1 MRIGI
6 LGLWVAVGCLL
17 LTDELGA
24 VDSVRCQLA
33 VFRADVTPPLGHRL
47 LTGHRQPATTVDE
60 PLEAR
65 GWILLAEG
73 QPPIVVVSI
82 DWAEIRNAAYDRW
95 RTVLAEAAGTTRT
108 RVLVSCIHQ
117 HDTPLGD
124 LTAQEM
130 LTKAGVDGQ
139 IIDPVFH
146 EACVQRAAAALK
158 TSLGQAV
165 PVTHFGRGLAKVSEL
180 ASNRRYLKPDGT
192 PTYGR
197 YSGGGSAESRAAEEG
212 IIDPYVRAL
221 SFWNGDKAV
230 AVLNV
235 YATHPMSYYGTGRV
249 SIDFPGI
256 ARERRQGDD
265 ASVFQIYASGA
276 SGNVTVGKY
285 NSGAHELRPVFAD
298 RLYQGMQ
305 AAFAATTRHPIEKVE
320 FRSCPL
326 DLPMR
331 RTGQFTEKALRTAL
345 NNQADPRRAELAALG
360 LSWLERVERQQSI
373 DVPAIDLGGAVL
385 VLLPGEMYVEYQLL
399 AQKLRPDQF
408 VVVLGYG
415 ECGPG
420 YVPIERAW
428 EEEDENLGDWCWVAR
443 GSELAVVKALQKV
456 LQAPQPLGIADV
468 LAPAK

>member
-1 MRIGI
+1 MRVGI
-6 LGLWVAVGCLL
+6 LGLLWGICCLL
-17 LTDELGA
+17 LASDTWADEP
-24 VDSVRCQLA
+24 VTCRLA
-33 VFRADVTPPLGHRL
+33 VFHADVTPPLGHRL
-47 LTGHRQPATTVDE
+47 LTGHRKPAIAVDE
-60 PLEAR
+60 PLQAR
-65 GWILLAEG
+65 GFVLLPVG
-73 QPPIVVVSI
+73 QPPIVVVSV

-95 RTVLAEAAGTTRT
+95 RSVLAEAAGTTRE
-108 RVLVSCIHQ
+108 RVLLSCIHQ

-124 LTAQEM
+124 LTAQEII
-130 LTKAGVDGQ
+130 TKASVDGQ

-158 TSLGQAV
+158 TSIGPAV
-165 PVTHFGRGLAKVSEL
+165 TITHFGQGLGKVSEL

-197 YSGGGSAESRAAEEG
+197 YSGGGSVESRAAEEG
-212 IIDPYVRAL
+212 IIDPYLRAL
-221 SFWNGDKAV
+221 SFWNDDQAV

-265 ASVFQIYASGA
+265 ASIFQIYASGS
-276 SGNVTVGKY
+276 SGNITIGKY
-285 NSGAHELRPVFAD
+285 NSGANELRPVFAD
-298 RLYQGMQ
+298 RLYQGMK
-305 AAFAATTRHPIEKVE
+305 AAFAATTKHPIQQVE
-320 FRSCPL
+320 FRNVPL
-326 DLPMR
+326 QLP
-331 RTGQFTEKALRTAL
+331 LRTTGPFSLSSLEAAVR
-345 NNQADPRRAELAALG
+345 NQENPHRAELSALG
-360 LSWLERVERQQSI
+360 LSWAQRVERQQPI

-428 EEEDENLGDWCWVAR
+428 EEEDENLGDWCWVDR
-443 GSELAVVKALQKV
+443 GSEKQVVEALQKV
-456 LQAPQPLGIADV
+456 LKAPQPLGIADV
-468 LAPAK
+468 LAPEK

>member
-1 MRIGI
+1 MRVGI
-6 LGLWVAVGCLL
+6 LGVLWCVSCLL
-17 LTDELGA
+17 LVNDSWADEA
-24 VDSVRCQLA
+24 VACQLA
-33 VFRADVTPPLGHRL
+33 VFQADVTPPLGHRL
-47 LTGHRQPATTVDE
+47 LTGHRKPATAVDE
-60 PLEAR
+60 PLQAR
-65 GWILLAEG
+65 GFVILPAG
-73 QPPIVVVSI
+73 QPAIVVVSV

-95 RTVLAEAAGTTRT
+95 REALAEAAGTTRE
-108 RVLVSCIHQ
+108 RVLLSCIHQ

-124 LTAQEM
+124 LAAQEL

-146 EACVQRAAAALK
+146 EACVLLAATALK
-158 TSLGQAV
+158 TSIRQAIAI
-165 PVTHFGRGLAKVSEL
+165 THFGQGLSQVSEL

-197 YSGGGSAESRAAEEG
+197 YSGGGSVESRAAEEG

-221 SFWNGDKAV
+221 SFWNGDQAV

-249 SIDFPGI
+249 SVDFPGI

-276 SGNVTVGKY
+276 SGNITVGKY

-298 RLYQGMQ
+298 RLYQGMK
-305 AAFAATTRHPIEKVE
+305 AAFAATTKHPISKVE
-320 FRSCPL
+320 FRNVPL
-326 DLPMR
+326 QLP
-331 RTGQFTEKALRTAL
+331 LRTKGPFSRSELEASVQ
-345 NNQADPRRAELAALG
+345 NKENPHRAELSALG
-360 LSWLERVERQQSI
+360 LSWAQRVERQQPI

-443 GSELAVVKALQKV
+443 GSEKQVVEALQKV
-456 LQAPQPLGIADV
+456 LKAPQPLGIADV
-468 LAPAK
+468 LAPVK

>member
-1 MRIGI
+1 MRTWLMVLIWGVSVLRHGELVRADER
-6 LGLWVAVGCLL
+6 LG
-17 LTDELGA
+17 
-24 VDSVRCQLA
+24 CQLA
-33 VFRADVTPPLGHRL
+33 LFHADVTPPLGHRL
-47 LTGHRQPATTVDE
+47 LTGHRKPAEAVDE

-65 GWILLAEG
+65 GFVLLPAG

-95 RTVLAEAAGTTRT
+95 RTALAEAAGTTRE

-124 LTAQEM
+124 LTAQTL
-130 LTKAGVDGQ
+130 LTAAGVDGQ
-139 IIDPVFH
+139 IIDLAFH
-146 EACVQRAAAALK
+146 ETCVQRTA
-158 TSLGQAV
+158 TSLKASLTQAV
-165 PVTHFGRGLAKVSEL
+165 PVTHYGQGQSQISEL

-192 PTYGR
+192 ATYGR
-197 YSGGGSAESRAAEEG
+197 YSGGGSVESRAAEEG
-212 IIDPYVRAL
+212 IIDPYVKAL
-221 SFWNGDKAV
+221 SFWNGDQAV

-249 SIDFPGI
+249 SIDFPGL

-298 RLYQGMQ
+298 RLYQGMKVAFATTTKHPISQIQFRHVALQLPLRDSGQFEQ
-305 AAFAATTRHPIEKVE
+305 AALEATLKNHENPHR
-320 FRSCPL
+320 
-326 DLPMR
+326 
-331 RTGQFTEKALRTAL
+331 Q
-345 NNQADPRRAELAALG
+345 ELAALG
-360 LSWLERVERQQSI
+360 LSWAQRVRSQQPI

-428 EEEDENLGDWCWVAR
+428 EEGDENLGDWCWVDR
-443 GSELAVVKALQKV
+443 GSEARVVESLQKV
-456 LQAPQPLGIADV
+456 LQAPLPLGIADV

>member
-1 MRIGI
+1 MRAGRW
-6 LGLWVAVGCLL
+6 GLWGVAVWIVLVSGAWA
-17 LTDELGA
+17 DEP
-24 VDSVRCQLA
+24 VRCRLA
-33 VFRADVTPPLGHRL
+33 VFHADVTPPLGHRL
-47 LTGHRQPATTVDE
+47 LTGHRKPATAVDE
-60 PLEAR
+60 PLQAR
-65 GWILLAEG
+65 GLVLLADG
-73 QPPIVVVSI
+73 QPAIVVVSI
-82 DWAEIRNAAYDRW
+82 DWAEIRNSAYDRW
-95 RTVLAEAAGTTRT
+95 RSVLAEATGTTRE

-124 LTAQEM
+124 LTAQEI
-130 LTKAGVDGQ
+130 LTRAGVEGQ
-139 IIDPVFH
+139 IIDPAFH
-146 EACVQRAAAALK
+146 EACVQRAATALQ
-158 TSLGQAV
+158 TAIGQAV
-165 PVTHFGRGLAKVSEL
+165 PVTHYGQGLAKVGEL

-197 YSGGGSAESRAAEEG
+197 YSGGGSVESRAAEEG
-212 IIDPYVRAL
+212 IVDPYVRAL
-221 SFWNGDKAV
+221 SFWNGDQAV

-265 ASVFQIYASGA
+265 PQVFQIYASGA

-298 RLYQGMQ
+298 RLYQGMK
-305 AAFAATTRHPIEKVE
+305 AAFAATTKHPIQTVA
-320 FRSCPL
+320 FRREPL
-326 DLPMR
+326 QLPLR
-331 RTGQFTEKALRTAL
+331 NEGHFTPAEL
-345 NNQADPRRAELAALG
+345 QAAVQNKDNPQRAELAALG
-360 LSWLERVERQQSI
+360 LSWAERVERQQPI

-428 EEEDENLGDWCWVAR
+428 EEEDENLRDWCWVAR
-443 GSELAVVKALQKV
+443 GSEQAVVRALQKV
-456 LQAPQPLGIADV
+456 LHAPQPLGIADV

>member
-1 MRIGI
+1 MCAWRVS
-6 LGLWVAVGCLL
+6 LWGVAVWIVLAS
-17 LTDELGA
+17 GA
-24 VDSVRCQLA
+24 WADAPVRCRLA
-33 VFRADVTPPLGHRL
+33 VFQADVTPPLGHRL
-47 LTGHRQPATTVDE
+47 LTGHRKPVTAVEEPLQARGLVLLADGQPA
-60 PLEAR
+60 
-65 GWILLAEG
+65 
-73 QPPIVVVSI
+73 IVVVSI

-95 RTVLAEAAGTTRT
+95 RSVLAEAAGTTRE
-108 RVLVSCIHQ
+108 RILVSCIHQ

-124 LTAQEM
+124 LTAQEI
-130 LTKAGVDGQ
+130 LTRAGVDGQ

-146 EACVQRAAAALK
+146 EACVQRTAAALK
-158 TSLGQAV
+158 TSLGQAI
-165 PVTHFGRGLAKVSEL
+165 PVTHFGQGLARVSEL

-197 YSGGGSAESRAAEEG
+197 YSGGGSVESRAAEEG
-212 IIDPYVRAL
+212 IIDPDVRAL
-221 SFWNGDKAV
+221 SFWNGDQAV

-285 NSGAHELRPVFAD
+285 NSGARELRPVFAD
-298 RLYQGMQ
+298 RLYQGMKAALAGTTKHPITTLEFRREPLQLPLRNDGHLTHAALQ
-305 AAFAATTRHPIEKVE
+305 AAVQNKENPH
-320 FRSCPL
+320 
-326 DLPMR
+326 
-331 RTGQFTEKALRTAL
+331 
-345 NNQADPRRAELAALG
+345 RAELAALG
-360 LSWLERVERQQSI
+360 LSWAERVERQQSI

-399 AQKLRPDQF
+399 AQRLRPDQF

-428 EEEDENLGDWCWVAR
+428 EEGDENLGDWCWVAR
-443 GSELAVVKALQKV
+443 GSEVAVVHALQKV
-456 LQAPQPLGIADV
+456 LKAPQPLGIADV